1 MSRNLANMPHI
12 DKLNHVPKYPNKRTF
27 VYQNRKRLF
36 KILYLTLFALAKL
49 KAFPVSK
56 IMALETAYSFMRYAK
71 THVWKKVLILKLYR
85 LINAQHTYCQRFSLP
100 SLTAEVV

>member
-1 MSRNLANMPHI
+1 MSRNLVNMPHI

-49 KAFPVSK
+49 KAFPVKSWP
-56 IMALETAYSFMRYAK
+56 
-71 THVWKKVLILKLYR
+71 WKRRIASCDMLR
-85 LINAQHTYCQRFSLP
+85 LMYGKRFS
-100 SLTAEVV
+100 S